1 MYEIEVFWK
10 GVQVTFPYRIYDE
23 VSKAQLLT
31 AKDLEKLCIYTR
43 HHNGHIREVA
53 ILELMQKFPTECIPF
68 VVQLLAEYVV
78 EIAVSI
84 SKIITPKQCQEIQEF
99 LKENP
104 KHAQTIQSKIAS
116 YWDCY
121 YKWSYLKLN
130 DYPAYKLINNV

>member
-1 MYEIEVFWK
+1 MYDIEVFWK
-10 GVQVTFPYRIYDE
+10 GVKVTFPYRIYDE
-23 VSKAQLLT
+23 VSKAQVLT

-53 ILELMQKFPTECIPF
+53 VLELMQKFTTESIPF
-68 VVQLLAEYVV
+68 VVQLLAENVV
-78 EIAVSI
+78 EIAI
-84 SKIITPKQCQEIQEF
+84 AIINVITVKQQQEIQEF

-104 KHAQTIQSKIAS
+104 KYAQTIQSKIAS

-130 DYPAYKLINNV
+130 DYPAYKLIFIQ